1 MEMESFAAMIL
12 CSCNLISDRDV
23 RACVKPCGAQAD
35 RARDVFRGLGR
46 TPKCGRCVR
55 NINWPPPPN
64 EYMLLARN
72 DFLRLPLLE
81 GGSVNSGD

>member
-1 MEMESFAAMIL
+1 MVRMEMESFAAMIL

-55 NINWPPPPN
+55 NIQALF
-64 EYMLLARN
+64 ERELLAASPYPN
-72 DFLRLPLLE
+72 QLAAAAE
-81 GGSVNSGD
+81 